1 MYRQMVEKLLL
12 DEWLYIPL
20 VVVAGLWGWS
30 LGWVMGLIWLA
41 VSV

>member
-20 VVVAGLWGWS
+20 VVVAGLWAWC